1 MPIRPD
7 ASTATLASRLGS
19 IPRMRRV
26 VAAVLVCLAPAAA
39 AQAKSSF
46 VIRGAGFGHG
56 IGLSQYGADGYAQH
70 GFDYKTIVSHYYQG
84 TSMATV
90 SPAPT
95 VRVLLQSS
103 SAPSF
108 TGADD
113 ASGRKLDPAT
123 TYSVVRAGANSVAL
137 RSPAGRK
144 LATYDGTL
152 RVTGAGPLRLNGL
165 AGNGVRSGSY
175 RGALEFR
182 TGLFSGVSAINA
194 IGLEDYV
201 RGVVSAESPAA
212 WPAAALEAQAVVA
225 RSYAITTD
233 AGSAGDGFT
242 AYPDTRSQ
250 MYRGVA
256 AEFPSTE
263 SAVRNT
269 RGEVVTYGGKPVV
282 TYFFST
288 SGGKTENVENSFA
301 GALPRPWLRGVNDP
315 FDSVSPRHRWG
326 PYRMT
331 LAQAGAR
338 LGALVK
344 GRFRSIK
351 VLQRGFS
358 PRVVRAQVVGTR
370 GSTNVTGA
378 DLRRR
383 FGLYDSWAYYTS
395 ITAKKKTTTPT
406 APATPAT
413 DGAGQGDPTTGG
425 TAPTAPAGTA
435 RTGRTVLSGT
445 ITPAKRGAWLR
456 VQRKVNGRWVT
467 YAWTTTG
474 ARGRYSARLGGP
486 GVYRVLF
493 RGAPGPSIAV

>member
-1 MPIRPD
+1 
-7 ASTATLASRLGS
+7 
-19 IPRMRRV
+19 MRRV
-26 VAAVLVCLAPAAA
+26 AAAALVCLAIPPAA

-70 GFDYKTIVSHYYQG
+70 GFDYKTIVGHYYQG
-84 TSMATV
+84 TSIATV

-95 VRVLLQSS
+95 IRVLLESS
-103 SAPSF
+103 TAPSF

-113 ASGRKLDPAT
+113 AGGRNLDPAK
-123 TYSVVRAGANSVAL
+123 TYSIVRAGAGSVAL
-137 RSPAGRK
+137 RSPHGRR

-152 RVTGAGPLRLNGL
+152 RVTGPGPLRLNGL
-165 AGNGVRSGSY
+165 AGNGVRNGSY

-194 IGLEDYV
+194 VGLEDYV

-233 AGSAGDGFT
+233 AGSATDGFT

-263 SAVRNT
+263 SAVSDT
-269 RGEVVTYGGKPVV
+269 EGEVVTYAGKPVV

-288 SGGKTENVENSFA
+288 SGGRTENVENSFV
-301 GALPRPWLRGVNDP
+301 GALPRPWLRGVKDP

-331 LAQAGAR
+331 LTQAGAK
-338 LGALVK
+338 LGSLVK

-370 GSTNVTGA
+370 GRTDVTGA
-378 DLRRR
+378 TLRSR
-383 FGLYDSWAYYTS
+383 FGLYDSWAYFTS
-395 ITAKKKTTTPT
+395 IISKKKKATDQPP
-406 APATPAT
+406 PATPA
-413 DGAGQGDPTTGG
+413 DGTGQGDPDSGG

-456 VQRKVNGRWVT
+456 VQRRVSGRWVT
-467 YAWTTTG
+467 YAWTTT
-474 ARGRYSARLGGP
+474 AAKGRYAARLGGP

-493 RGAPGPSIAV
+493 RGAAGPSVRV

>member
-1 MPIRPD
+1 
-7 ASTATLASRLGS
+7 
-19 IPRMRRV
+19 MRRT
-26 VAAVLVCLAPAAA
+26 AIAMLACLVLPAS
-39 AQAKSSF
+39 AQAAKSSF
-46 VIRGAGFGHG
+46 VIKGAGFGHG
-56 IGLSQYGADGYAQH
+56 IGLSQYGADGYALH
-70 GFDYKTIVSHYYQG
+70 GFDYKTIVGHYYQG
-84 TSMATV
+84 TSIATV

-108 TGADD
+108 TGASD
-113 ASGRKLDPAT
+113 ASGRTLDPAK
-123 TYSVVRAGANSVAL
+123 TYSIVRAGGNSVAL
-137 RSPAGRK
+137 RSPKGRK

-165 AGNGVRSGSY
+165 AGNGVRSGRY

-182 TGLFSGVSAINA
+182 AGLFSGVSAINA
-194 IGLEDYV
+194 VGLEDYV

-233 AGSAGDGFT
+233 AGGASDGFT

-256 AEFPSTE
+256 AEYTSTE
-263 SAVRNT
+263 SAVRAT

-288 SGGKTENVENSFA
+288 SGGKTENVENSFT
-301 GALPRPWLRGVNDP
+301 GSLPRPWLRGVNDP

-331 LAQAGAR
+331 LAQASAKLRG
-338 LGALVK
+338 LVK

-351 VLQRGFS
+351 VVQRGFS

-383 FGLYDSWAYYTS
+383 FGLFDSWAYFTS
-395 ITAKKKTTTPT
+395 ITAKKKTTD
-406 APATPAT
+406 PATPAQPAT
-413 DGAGQGDPTTGG
+413 DGAGTGDPSSGG
-425 TAPTAPAGTA
+425 TAPSAPAGTA
-435 RTGRTVLSGT
+435 RARRAVLSGT
-445 ITPAKRGAWLR
+445 ITPARRGAWLR
-456 VQRKVNGRWVT
+456 VQRRIDGRWVT
-467 YAWTTTG
+467 YANTTAG
-474 ARGRYSARLGGP
+474 RHGRYVVTVTGP
-486 GVYRVLF
+486 GEYRVLF
-493 RGAPGPSIAV
+493 RGAAGPSVRV

>member
-1 MPIRPD
+1 
-7 ASTATLASRLGS
+7 
-19 IPRMRRV
+19 MRRV
-26 VAAVLVCLAPAAA
+26 VLAALACLAVVPVA

-46 VIRGAGFGHG
+46 VIKGAGFGHG

-70 GFDYKTIVSHYYQG
+70 GFDYQTIVGHYYQG
-84 TSMATV
+84 TGIATV

-95 VRVLLQSS
+95 VRVLLESAT
-103 SAPSF
+103 APSF

-113 ASGRKLDPAT
+113 ASGRTLDPAK
-123 TYSVVRAGANSVAL
+123 TYSVVRTGANSVAL

-144 LATYDGTL
+144 LATFDGTL
-152 RVTGAGPLRLNGL
+152 RVTGEGPLRLNGM
-165 AGNGVRSGSY
+165 AGNGVRSGRY

-201 RGVVSAESPAA
+201 RGVVSAESPAS

-233 AGSAGDGFT
+233 AGSATDGFT

-256 AEFPSTE
+256 AEFASTE
-263 SAVRNT
+263 AAVSDT
-269 RGEVVTYGGKPVV
+269 RGQVVTYGGKPVV

-288 SGGKTENVENSFA
+288 SGGRTENVENSFI
-301 GALPRPWLRGVNDP
+301 GALPRPWLRGVKDP

-331 LAQAGAR
+331 LAQAGAKLR
-338 LGALVK
+338 GLVK

-358 PRVVRAQVVGTR
+358 PRVVRAQIVGTR
-370 GSTNVTGA
+370 GRTDVNGA

-383 FGLYDSWAYYTS
+383 FGLYDTWAYYTT
-395 ITAKKKTTTPT
+395 ITSTEQKTT
-406 APATPAT
+406 PATPAT
-413 DGAGQGDPTTGG
+413 DGAGQADPASGG

-435 RTGRTVLSGT
+435 RAGRALLSGT
-445 ITPAKRGAWLR
+445 ITPAKRGAWVR
-456 VQRKVNGRWVT
+456 VQRRVAGRWVT
-467 YAWTTTG
+467 YAWTTTD
-474 ARGRYSARLGGP
+474 ARGRYRERLGSRGF
-486 GVYRVLF
+486 YRVLY
-493 RGAPGPSIAV
+493 RGNAGPEIQA

>member
-1 MPIRPD
+1 
-7 ASTATLASRLGS
+7 
-19 IPRMRRV
+19 MRRV
-26 VAAVLVCLAPAAA
+26 AVGVLACLVVPTSAHA
-39 AQAKSSF
+39 AKSSF

-56 IGLSQYGADGYAQH
+56 IGLSQYGADGYAIH
-70 GFDYKTIVSHYYQG
+70 GFDYKTIVGHYYQG
-84 TSMATV
+84 TSLATV
-90 SPAPT
+90 APAPT
-95 VRVLLQSS
+95 IRVLLESS

-108 TGADD
+108 TGATKAADRD
-113 ASGRKLDPAT
+113 LDPGT
-123 TYSVVRAGANSVAL
+123 TYSVVRAGANTVAL
-137 RSPAGRK
+137 RGPSGRK

-152 RVTGAGPLRLNGL
+152 RVTGADPLKLNGL
-165 AGNGVRSGSY
+165 AGNGVRNGRY

-194 IGLEDYV
+194 IGLEDYI

-233 AGSAGDGFT
+233 AGSASDGFT

-256 AEFPSTE
+256 AEYASTE
-263 SAVRNT
+263 AAVRDT
-269 RGEVVTYGGKPVV
+269 KGQVVTYGGKPVV

-288 SGGKTENVENSFA
+288 SGGKTENVENSFV
-301 GALPRPWLRGVNDP
+301 GALPRPWLRGVKDP
-315 FDSVSPRHRWG
+315 FDTVSPRHRWG

-331 LAQAGAR
+331 LAQAGAKLR
-338 LGALVK
+338 GLVK
-344 GRFRSIK
+344 GHFRSIK

-358 PRVVRAQVVGTR
+358 PRVVRAQIVGTGGR
-370 GSTNVTGA
+370 TDVTGA

-395 ITAKKKTTTPT
+395 ITSKQKSTTPT
-406 APATPAT
+406 APAAPAT
-413 DGAGQGDPTTGG
+413 DGGGQSDPTTGG

-435 RTGRTVLSGT
+435 RAGRTALSGT

-456 VQRKVNGRWVT
+456 VQRLVAGHWVA
-467 YAWTTTG
+467 YSWTTTG
-474 ARGRYSARLGGP
+474 KRGSYSARLGAP
-486 GVYRVLF
+486 GTYRVLF
-493 RGAPGPSIAV
+493 RGAPGPELTVR

>member
-1 MPIRPD
+1 MPIRHD
-7 ASTATLASRLGS
+7 ATTATLASRPGS

-26 VAAVLVCLAPAAA
+26 AAAALVCLALPAA

-46 VIRGAGFGHG
+46 VIKGAGYGHG
-56 IGLSQYGADGYAQH
+56 IGLSQYGADGYALH
-70 GFDYKTIVSHYYQG
+70 GFDYQAIIGHYYQG
-84 TSMATV
+84 TGLATV

-95 VRVLLQSS
+95 VRVLLESA

-108 TGADD
+108 TGATD
-113 ASGRKLDPAT
+113 ASGRTLDPAK
-123 TYSVVRAGANSVAL
+123 TYSVVRAGGNSVTL

-152 RVTGAGPLRLNGL
+152 RVTGDAPLRLNGL
-165 AGNGVRSGSY
+165 AGNGVRSGRY

-182 TGLFSGVSAINA
+182 AGLFSGVSAINA

-201 RGVVSAESPAA
+201 RGVVSAESPAS
-212 WPAAALEAQAVVA
+212 WPTAALEAQAVVA

-233 AGSAGDGFT
+233 AGSGDDGFT

-250 MYRGVA
+250 MYRGMAAEYPSTDTAVA
-256 AEFPSTE
+256 A
-263 SAVRNT
+263 T
-269 RGEVVTYGGKPVV
+269 RGQVVTYGGKPVV

-301 GALPRPWLRGVNDP
+301 GALPRPWLHGVDDP

-331 LAQAGAR
+331 LAQAGAKLR
-338 LGALVK
+338 GLVQ

-358 PRVVRAQVVGTR
+358 PRVVRAQIVGTR
-370 GSTNVTGA
+370 GRTNATGA

-383 FGLYDSWAYYTS
+383 FGLYDSWAYYTT
-395 ITAKKKTTTPT
+395 ITSKKQ
-406 APATPAT
+406 PATPAT

-435 RTGRTVLSGT
+435 RAGRTVLSGT
-445 ITPAKRGAWLR
+445 ITPARRGAWLR
-456 VQRKVNGRWVT
+456 VQRKVGGRWFT
-467 YAWTTTG
+467 YAWTTIG
-474 ARGRYSARLGGP
+474 AHGRYREHLGAP
-486 GVYRVLF
+486 GTYRVLF
-493 RGAPGPSIAV
+493 RGNPGPEIRL

>member
-1 MPIRPD
+1 MTIRPD
-7 ASTATLASRLGS
+7 ASTATLAARRGS
-19 IPRMRRV
+19 IPRMRRL
-26 VAAVLVCLAPAAA
+26 AVGVLACLAVPAS
-39 AQAKSSF
+39 AQAAKSSF

-56 IGLSQYGADGYAQH
+56 IGLSQYGADGYALH
-70 GFDYKTIVSHYYQG
+70 GFDYKTIVGHYYEG
-84 TSMATV
+84 TSLATV

-95 VRVLLQSS
+95 IRVLLESAP
-103 SAPSF
+103 APSF
-108 TGADD
+108 TGATQAGD
-113 ASGRKLDPAT
+113 RTLDPAK

-137 RSPAGRK
+137 RSPTDRK

-152 RVTGAGPLRLNGL
+152 RVTGPDPLRLNGL
-165 AGNGVRSGSY
+165 AGNGVRSGRY

-233 AGSAGDGFT
+233 AGNASDGFT

-256 AEFPSTE
+256 AEFSSTE
-263 SAVRNT
+263 SAVKST
-269 RGEVVTYGGKPVV
+269 KGEVVTYGGKPVV

-288 SGGKTENVENSFA
+288 SGGMTENVENSFT
-301 GALPRPWLRGVNDP
+301 GALPRPWLRGVKDP

-331 LAQAGAR
+331 LAQAGAK
-338 LGALVK
+338 LSGLVK
-344 GRFRSIK
+344 GHFRSIK

-358 PRVVRAQVVGTR
+358 PRVVRAQVVGSSGR
-370 GSTNVTGA
+370 TNVTGA

-395 ITAKKKTTTPT
+395 ITAKKKTT

-413 DGAGQGDPTTGG
+413 PATEGAGQGDPTTGG
-425 TAPTAPAGTA
+425 TAPAAPAGTA
-435 RTGRTVLSGT
+435 RRGRTVLSGT
-445 ITPAKRGAWLR
+445 ITPAKRGAWL
-456 VQRKVNGRWVT
+456 
-467 YAWTTTG
+467 
-474 ARGRYSARLGGP
+474 
-486 GVYRVLF
+486 
-493 RGAPGPSIAV
+493 